1 MTAGLSR
8 KLVTGGVSLFSVR
21 VASAVVAL
29 AGNVGL
35 ARLLG
40 AEAFG
45 LYAVVAYVLGIVTL
59 CTDFGM
65 HNCLIRWPGG
75 IGRDVTDTMLTLR
88 VGLLAG
94 FAVLVLLVVGPLA
107 SAWYGSPDLYFLMAI
122 ALAGTSLGGVF
133 RMSQSLLE
141 RDMEYPKVAM
151 IEFVAGVGFYVPA
164 VTMAY
169 LGFGVYALAGGEVCR
184 ALAWWLAFCCGAFL

>member
-1 MTAGLSR
+1 MTAGLSS

-29 AGNVGL
+29 AGNVAL

-94 FAVLVLLVVGPLA
+94 FAVLVRLVV
-107 SAWYGSPDLYFLMAI
+107 
-122 ALAGTSLGGVF
+122 
-133 RMSQSLLE
+133 
-141 RDMEYPKVAM
+141 
-151 IEFVAGVGFYVPA
+151 
-164 VTMAY
+164 
-169 LGFGVYALAGGEVCR
+169 
-184 ALAWWLAFCCGAFL
+184 